1 MMAERN
7 WPWKRLWMKLLLLFM
22 WLASVSAATS
32 SSERPVLS
40 CMEGGGKE
48 GGKKEGGRE
57 GRRGGRKGRKEEE
70 REEGKEGGR
79 EGRREEERGGGRK
92 GGGREGRREE
102 GRGEGGRGERKRE
115 IVNNGR
121 RHTIRHNTLL
131 NQETTGSGAC
141 PVR

>member
-48 GGKKEGGRE
+48 GGR
-57 GRRGGRKGRKEEE
+57 
-70 REEGKEGGR
+70 EGGR

-102 GRGEGGRGERKRE
+102 GEKGSER
-115 IVNNGR
+115 
-121 RHTIRHNTLL
+121 
-131 NQETTGSGAC
+131 S
-141 PVR
+141 